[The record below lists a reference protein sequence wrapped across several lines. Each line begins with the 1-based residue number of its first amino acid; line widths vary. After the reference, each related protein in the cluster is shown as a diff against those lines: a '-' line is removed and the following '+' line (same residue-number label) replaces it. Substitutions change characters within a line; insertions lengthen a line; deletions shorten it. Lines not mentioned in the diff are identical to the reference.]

1 LTLVF
6 ELKGLKGM
14 ILYIKYNKK
23 VNFGKPKLIYLAV
36 NGYTIFFG
44 TYVTGRRKPCP
55 YERWELEKY

>member
-1 LTLVF
+1 
-6 ELKGLKGM
+6 M